1 MKNNLLFKAS
11 GLTPDL
17 ANISGFIWKADKES
31 CMFGSER
38 MLLNFIPWL
47 LMLAI
52 EKQIISHWAFTNSI
66 SVLELESTS
75 EHQTISFLFKLL
87 DFVVIFLLIVRNL
100 FQVTFVRF

>member
-1 MKNNLLFKAS
+1 MKNYLLFKAS

-17 ANISGFIWKADKES
+17 AHISGLIWKFDKES
-31 CMFGSER
+31 CMFGSEK

-52 EKQIISHWAFTNSI
+52 EKQIISRWAFTNSI

-75 EHQTISFLFKLL
+75 EHQTISFLSKLL
-87 DFVVIFLLIVRNL
+87 DFAAIFLLVAKIY
-100 FQVTFVRF
+100 F

>member
-17 ANISGFIWKADKES
+17 ADISGLIWKVDKES
-31 CMFGSER
+31 CMFGSEK
-38 MLLNFIPWL
+38 MLLNFIPPL

-75 EHQTISFLFKLL
+75 EHHSKWDYFIPL
-87 DFVVIFLLIVRNL
+87 
-100 FQVTFVRF
+100 

>member
-17 ANISGFIWKADKES
+17 ARISGLIWKVDKES
-31 CMFGSER
+31 CVFGSEK
-38 MLLNFIPWL
+38 MLLNFIPQL

-52 EKQIISHWAFTNSI
+52 ENQIISHWAFTNSI

-87 DFVVIFLLIVRNL
+87 VFVVILLLV
-100 FQVTFVRF
+100 VKV

>member
-17 ANISGFIWKADKES
+17 AYISGLIWKVDKES
-31 CMFGSER
+31 WMFGSEK
-38 MLLNFIPWL
+38 MLLNFISRL

-52 EKQIISHWAFTNSI
+52 EKQIISDWAFTNSI

-75 EHQTISFLFKLL
+75 EHQTISFLSKFL
-87 DFVVIFLLIVRNL
+87 DFVVIFLLIVKIY
-100 FQVTFVRF
+100 FK